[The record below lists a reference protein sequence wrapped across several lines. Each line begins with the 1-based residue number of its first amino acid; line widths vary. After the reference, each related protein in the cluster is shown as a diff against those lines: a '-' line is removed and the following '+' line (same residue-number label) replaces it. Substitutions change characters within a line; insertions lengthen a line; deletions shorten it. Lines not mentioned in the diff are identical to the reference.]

1 MSPLYL
7 KRSLSNLIDLPKESL
22 KFSLRLSE
30 IILIGYKI
38 FIEILATTINI
49 ITAIEKMPRKNIN
62 LSLYLIADNIL
73 KIFDNL

>member
-1 MSPLYL
+1 MRY
-7 KRSLSNLIDLPKESL
+7 KERFIFFL
-22 KFSLRLSE
+22 GIFSIAVIIFIVVANISE